1 MAGIEP
7 PKVQWIEAQFESGQ
21 TSVEHPLV
29 KTLLGCHES
38 VTNDK
43 GQLEGVTYGSDLR
56 LFTNY
61 AKIPTV
67 LYGPGDVRTA
77 HSANEYVEIEHVMT
91 AVEVIANLIV
101 RWCGGTVG

>member
-1 MAGIEP
+1 M
-7 PKVQWIEAQFESGQ
+7 
-21 TSVEHPLV
+21 
-29 KTLLGCHES
+29 
-38 VTNDK
+38 
-43 GQLEGVTYGSDLR
+43 TYGSDLR

-67 LYGPGDVRTA
+67 LYGPGDVRIA

-101 RWCGGTVG
+101 RWCGGTIK